1 MVSIITEVPITT
13 KNNKKIQ
20 KTTLTTKIKR

>member
-1 MVSIITEVPITT
+1 MVSIITKVPITA

>member
-1 MVSIITEVPITT
+1 MVNIVTEVPITT